1 VLEGG
6 VGRQDRVVRLDDGR
20 RERRGRVD
28 RELELALLA
37 IVARELLEEEGAKAR
52 ARAATERVED
62 KEALEAVGVVGELAD
77 AVARRVDQLFADL
90 RIPPSIRSALEKS
103 HRASPC
109 ARTHSVVTTGVVVG
123 GVLLAVDEG
132 FGVEELA
139 VVTRAN
145 LLRKRACQLV
155 RMDLPAV

>member
-1 VLEGG
+1 MLEGG

-90 RIPPSIRSALEKS
+90 VACDSPARSASAPSLS
-103 HRASPC
+103 HR

-132 FGVEELA
+132 LGVEELA

-145 LLRKRACQLV
+145 LCGERACQLSA
-155 RMDLPAV
+155 R